1 MKWPGQHDLF
11 SELKYMNSMYLIRL
25 LKIWTVSYSLYSLYD
40 KLNIRRS
47 KSGIILVQ
55 RSYDI
60 EFSNMKGFCCVKYS
74 LS

>member
-11 SELKYMNSMYLIRL
+11 SELKYMNLMYLIRL
-25 LKIWTVSYSLYSLYD
+25 LKILTLSYSLYD
-40 KLNIRRS
+40 KLHIKRS

-74 LS
+74 LT